1 MITLPFALWATRTGW
16 IPLIYKFFVV
26 AEAPQKADFI
36 VILGGGEG
44 MRARTAA
51 RLYQEGYAPRILISG
66 GLDTYKLDAL
76 LMAELNIPS
85 RDILINAQA
94 TTTWSEAQQ
103 ILGLLKRE
111 GASSAIIVTDGY
123 HTRRVWAVYRRLQGD
138 PPVRLIF
145 VEADQREGHAL
156 WSDGKELLNLE
167 GEFQKLVFYFFR
179 YGVFP
184 F

>member
-1 MITLPFALWATRTGW
+1 MITVPFALWVTRTGW
-16 IPLIYKFFVV
+16 MPLIYKLFVV
-26 AEAPQKADFI
+26 TETPQKADFI

-85 RDILINAQA
+85 QNTLINTQA

-103 ILGLLKRE
+103 VLNILKGE
-111 GASSAIIVTDGY
+111 GAASAIIVTDGY
-123 HTRRVWAVYRRLQGD
+123 HTRRVWAVYRRLQSD
-138 PPVRLIF
+138 PSMRLII
-145 VEADQREGHAL
+145 VEADQREGVDP
-156 WSDGKELLNLE
+156 WSDGKALLNLE